1 MVRLRMLRGSTG
13 LYRTLSF
20 FISHAVAVVKPCFRF
35 PVREHE
41 KSSEN
46 AYFRLTEAPGFLIII
61 EKRVQVNGLFANKE
75 NGT

>member
-1 MVRLRMLRGSTG
+1 MVRLRMLRGSTE

-41 KSSEN
+41 KS
-46 AYFRLTEAPGFLIII
+46 FKTHI
-61 EKRVQVNGLFANKE
+61 FA
-75 NGT
+75 